1 MMHHCV
7 TRSGAHFRVLED
19 KSGSRTLFVY
29 GMPDVSE
36 LPASDDQFVTI
47 ELDEDEADY
56 LANMLHS
63 RPIPD
68 RLADLERRMEEI
80 SGEDER

>member
-7 TRSGAHFRVLED
+7 TRAGAHFRVLED

-29 GMPDVSE
+29 GMPDAGE
-36 LPASDDQFVTI
+36 LPASDDHFATI

-68 RLADLERRMEEI
+68 RIADLERRVTEI
-80 SGEDER
+80 TGEDEG